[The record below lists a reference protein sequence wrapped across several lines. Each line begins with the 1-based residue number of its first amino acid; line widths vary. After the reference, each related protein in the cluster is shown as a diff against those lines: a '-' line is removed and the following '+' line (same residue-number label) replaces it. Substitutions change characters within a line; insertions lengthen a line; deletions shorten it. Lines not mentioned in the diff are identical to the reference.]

1 MNLKE
6 NEERYMGEFVEGYGN
21 QKCNYNQK
29 FKTCD
34 YNEKSSLII

>member
-6 NEERYMGEFVEGYGN
+6 NEEGYMGELVEGQGK
-21 QKCNYNQK
+21 QKYNYNQK